1 VPAAVLA
8 QGVAVPP
15 RLDLRGPG
23 GKAPHDTIV
32 VLAEE
37 AAG

>member
-8 QGVAVPP
+8 QGVDVPL
-15 RLDLRGPG
+15 RLDFRSPDGR
-23 GKAPHDTIV
+23 APHDTIV